1 MLKRFVAFVAVI
13 WIATALIAANVET
26 VSRVFRLEHV
36 SVSEVS
42 TAVQPLLSESGSLT
56 LQPKLSR
63 IVVQDQPEIIDR
75 VTALIEKLDHVPGV
89 YSVHIDLLEGG
100 ETTPYGTAQ
109 EYRAEERLYRM
120 FKAVAFYR
128 VGSSTVEGVLG
139 SPSRA
144 ELGTSYQVSFIA
156 YLPEHSESSPWGVR
170 DPGNQLHLR
179 QLVLERKGV
188 AGDGTVVTFEL
199 LRTNVLLSPQ
209 QTVYIGAGNSEDSG
223 DVLVLIVHAEDFGS
237 R

>member
-1 MLKRFVAFVAVI
+1 MVKKTVVCFAVLAVATVVA
-13 WIATALIAANVET
+13 AADQAT
-26 VSRVFRLEHV
+26 VSRVFRLQHV
-36 SVSEVS
+36 SVAEASA
-42 TAVQPLLSESGSLT
+42 AVQSMLTDVGSLT

-63 IVVQDQPEIIDR
+63 IVVQDQPAVIDR
-75 VTALIEKLDHVPGV
+75 VAALIEELDRVPGV
-89 YSVHIDLLEGG
+89 FSVHIDLLEGG
-100 ETTPYGTAQ
+100 ETTPYGTAR

-128 VGSSTVEGVLG
+128 AGSSTVEGVLG

-144 ELGTSYQVSFIA
+144 ELGTSYQVSFVA
-156 YLPEHSESSPWGVR
+156 HLPEHSESSPWGVR

-223 DVLVLIVHAEDFGS
+223 EVLVLIVHAREFGS